1 MSVLRNVAVAL
12 SVIITLFASAIW
24 ALMLSASL
32 SAAVTLTCI
41 GVSGL
46 ILCILANL
54 LRCRRAEKSMIQASA
69 EDHIDTMLRERDTVR
84 ADRVAARRSAV
95 LTLHLCRLY
104 SCLLLLFGFFLSL
117 GASGLLVCA
126 FDKNSDDRILVT
138 VFSLAVALVVYIL
151 VMFIPMMTLVK
162 APNEEKNTDD
172 KYILRTQTPLLYEL
186 ADKAAVVA
194 GYHGRFHLMRTFGLE
209 TAFSVKRGG
218 EGVAIYIPVAI
229 LPVLTKEEIF
239 AVLLHEFAHVIHRDT
254 ALSRRF
260 EIALMRYDCEHDRL
274 ATFKKLLFS
283 YAEMRLSLAWDR
295 YRNYASLLIEQDA
308 DRVAIAGANAQAWIN
323 ACAKCD
329 LAASILRPPCRVLEY
344 DLLEQENPVADYY
357 ERIAAYLEERF
368 RTEEAHFHP
377 ILVRTLAGRSDTHPT
392 LKMRMESAH
401 TADYDASRREK
412 DAAFRREIGE
422 ETARCSEY
430 ACRSFSAD
438 GAWEKLREE
447 MYLSHNRIIAEY
459 ERARKHGSVDEY
471 LYTQA
476 LHAYFIADQSK
487 VFDVAEHALA
497 DASMRT
503 DAESVSALLLCF
515 RDHPAAVDATIHV
528 FEENPLVG
536 LQPGLKSILNVTAQ
550 RTGDETLVARVRDM
564 DTSVLQEIL
573 DFIRFMNDAS
583 KLTPSENNILP
594 CDLSQARLAQM
605 SAVLLRLCG
614 DVHAYLVKL
623 RAERP
628 MYAILLDE
636 RPDRNETVSD
646 ENVSLLNDYCIGI
659 SRIDEIYSL
668 YHEKSGTPT
677 IREARKIGIRL
688 T

>member
-1 MSVLRNVAVAL
+1 MTVLRYTAVAL
-12 SVIITLFASAIW
+12 SLIVTLFASAVW
-24 ALMLSASL
+24 ALMLPAAL
-32 SAAVTLTCI
+32 PAAVTLLCI
-41 GVSGL
+41 GAGGL
-46 ILCILANL
+46 ILCILANVL
-54 LRCRRAEKSMIQASA
+54 LCHRKTKNFIQTSA
-69 EDHIDTMLRERDTVR
+69 EEHRETMLRERDAVR
-84 ADRVAARRSAV
+84 ADRAAARRSAV

-104 SCLLLLFGFFLSL
+104 SCLLLLFGFCLSL

-126 FDKNSDDRILVT
+126 VEGSAENRILVT
-138 VFSLAVALVVYIL
+138 FFCLAMALAVYLL
-151 VMFIPMMTLVK
+151 VMLIPLMTLIK
-162 APNEEKNTDD
+162 APDAEKNTDD
-172 KYILRTQTPLLYEL
+172 KYILRTQMPLLYEL

-209 TAFSVKRGG
+209 TTFSVRRDG

-295 YRNYASLLIEQDA
+295 YRSYASLLIEQDA
-308 DRVAIAGANAQAWIN
+308 DRVALAGANAQAWIN

-329 LAASILRPPCRVLEY
+329 LAASVLRPPCRVLEY

-401 TADYDASRREK
+401 IVDYDASRREK

-459 ERARKHGSVDEY
+459 EQARKHGSVDEY

-497 DASMRT
+497 DTSMRT
-503 DAESVSALLLCF
+503 DAESVSAMLLCF

-536 LQPGLKSILNVTAQ
+536 LQPGLKSMLNSTAQ
-550 RTGDETLVARVRDM
+550 RTGDETLMARVRDM
-564 DTSVLQEIL
+564 DTSILQEIL

-583 KLTPSENNILP
+583 KLTPSESNILP
-594 CDLSQARLAQM
+594 CDLSQARLAQI

-614 DVHAYLVKL
+614 DVHACLVKL

-636 RPDRNETVSD
+636 RPDRNETVSE
-646 ENVSLLNDYCIGI
+646 ENISLLNDYCVGI
-659 SRIDEIYSL
+659 SRANEVYAV
-668 YHEKSGTPT
+668 YREKAGTPT
-677 IREARKIGIRL
+677 MREAYKIGIRL